1 MLSYSKQKCPWM
13 CKRLRL
19 RSGDMLLRRSRLCGD
34 RPRYIYICDTRRYV
48 YISIEIEERRNVT
61 EAQQAAR

>member
-1 MLSYSKQKCPWM
+1 
-13 CKRLRL
+13 
-19 RSGDMLLRRSRLCGD
+19 MLLRRSRLCGD